1 VARGYIGYIGTKYW
15 VVSSSS
21 ATLKPRG
28 RWGGV
33 RRDSSWAGEGRAGTI
48 SRPASRARRAR
59 VGMQGA
65 LDLGRLDHASPA
77 VAFMQVGT
85 IRFSNRRERGLWSLL
100 VGTWTEYVLLYVQTG
115 CLAGM
120 ARGMSIATGIHGM
133 TMDRVCYRMIDGG
146 VDDE

>member
-1 VARGYIGYIGTKYW
+1 MARGYIGYIGTKYW

-33 RRDSSWAGEGRAGTI
+33 RRDSFWAGEGRAGTI

-85 IRFSNRRERGLWSLL
+85 IRFSNRRETGLWSLL
-100 VGTWTEYVLLYVQTG
+100 VGTWTEYVLLVCTD
-115 CLAGM
+115 
-120 ARGMSIATGIHGM
+120 GMSGRHGPWNV
-133 TMDRVCYRMIDGG
+133 DRDGHSRYDYG
-146 VDDE
+146 SSILQDDRWGS